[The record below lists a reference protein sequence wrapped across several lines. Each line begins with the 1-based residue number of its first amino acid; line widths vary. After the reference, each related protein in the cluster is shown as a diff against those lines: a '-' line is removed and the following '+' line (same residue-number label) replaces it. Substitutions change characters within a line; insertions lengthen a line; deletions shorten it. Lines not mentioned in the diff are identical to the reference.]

1 MIVCFA
7 IQVIAYT
14 ILDINRT
21 TRLNEQPMTPEQQRQ
36 LEQMAKDFQSRSGI
50 YLVTSKT
57 C

>member
-1 MIVCFA
+1 MIVKSA

-36 LEQMAKDFQSRSGI
+36 LKQMAEDFQSRSGI
-50 YLVTSKT
+50 CYVPLKA